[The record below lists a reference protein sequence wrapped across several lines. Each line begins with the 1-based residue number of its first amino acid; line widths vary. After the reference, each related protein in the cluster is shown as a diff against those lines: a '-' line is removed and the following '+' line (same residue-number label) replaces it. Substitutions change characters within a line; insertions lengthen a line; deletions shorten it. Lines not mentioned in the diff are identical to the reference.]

1 MIGEVIASESKS
13 FKAQVVS
20 ANLIPA
26 FGEWVEVRLA
36 DGSVVLGVVYSVQH
50 ESIEPG
56 RQVEALRR
64 TKDELALEMPH
75 VFELLRTV
83 FSCLIVG
90 YRTSQGAFR
99 QTIPP
104 NPPALHDFVF
114 VTDQELLKDIK
125 PPYDF
130 FRLILAGSTSG
141 LPTDDLFVTIFQK
154 LSNAK
159 PLDRERILVLVEAGR
174 ALSRF
179 LGDDHERLQ
188 AVLRRVSS

>member
-20 ANLIPA
+20 SNRVPA
-26 FGEWVEVRLA
+26 FGEWVEVRLE
-36 DGSVVLGVVYSVQH
+36 DGSLVLGVVYSVLH

-90 YRTSQGAFR
+90 YRTSGGVYR

-114 VTDQELLKDIK
+114 VTGQELLKEVK

-130 FRLILAGSTSG
+130 FRLILGGGTNG

-154 LSNAK
+154 MSNAM
-159 PLDRERILVLVEAGR
+159 PLDRDRMVVLVEAGR
-174 ALSRF
+174 ALSRL

-188 AVLRRVSS
+188 SILRRVSS